1 MKFGKEFKSQR
12 IPEWEEAYMKYDYLK
27 KLLKDIED
35 YNHKNKPHPTALT
48 LKRTMTLYR
57 SFSGLT
63 RSGSRYFLTSPKVTA
78 AEAAAA
84 GGGDIEDQVILVTAV
99 DQSNHYETKFL
110 KSSEQGSEYELVYF
124 RRLDDEFNKVN
135 KFYKS
140 KVEEVMKEADL
151 LNKQMDALIA
161 FRIKVENPDGTN
173 RHFVNWNVE
182 MNELASGVAA
192 SAAAVSLTSP
202 RGCSPASAP
211 SVSLPSPTG
220 TSRSNSRACKEVPH
234 MDAIKE
240 IDQSEESGED
250 SVRRGVRAHN
260 SASSTAVGGMKE
272 KKMDVSRPASLAGG
286 IKEKKIDASR
296 PASLDVLDRVTMNNT
311 LETPR
316 STIKGMLN
324 VNKNNE
330 ITFGRENLQ
339 KVEQQ
344 LQRAFVEF
352 YSKLRLLKSYSF
364 LNVLA
369 FSKIMKKYDKI
380 SSRNASKSYLHM
392 VDNSYIGSYDGV
404 TRLMERVE
412 ETFIKHFTNANRS
425 KGIRILRPA
434 AKRERHRTTFS
445 LGFFAGCALALLAS
459 LILIVR
465 ARNILGT
472 EGSTLYM
479 ETLFPLYSLFG
490 FIVLHMLMY
499 AINIYAWRR
508 YRINYPFIFG
518 FKQGTELGYR
528 EVFLISSAL
537 ATLALASVLA
547 NLDMEMNK
555 QTKDFKTF
563 TELVPLI
570 LVIFVFLVTVCPFN
584 IVYRSSRYFLLVCL
598 FHCICAPLY
607 KVLLPDFFLADQLTS
622 QVQAIRSVEYYICYY
637 AGGGFKSR
645 DSSCKKTDVFK
656 VFNFIVASIPYS
668 FRLFQCLRRLFEEK
682 DAMQGYNAIKYFS
695 TIVAVAIRA
704 AHKLNSTTA
713 WFTLAILS
721 SVVSAI
727 ISTYWDLVVDWGLFQ
742 KNSKNRFLRD
752 KLIVP
757 QQNVYFAA
765 IVLNILLRFAWLQ
778 TVFKFKLP
786 FLHMEAMVTIFACL
800 EIIRRGMWNF
810 FRLENEHLNNVGKY
824 RAFKS
829 VPLPFNY
836 DEDDDDKDE

>member
-1 MKFGKEFKSQR
+1 MKFGKEFKSQMV
-12 IPEWEEAYMKYDYLK
+12 PEWQEAYMNYDYLK
-27 KLLKDIED
+27 TLLKDIQD
-35 YNHKNKPHPTALT
+35 FNHKHKPHHPST

-63 RSGSRYFLTSPKVTA
+63 SLSRRFSNLRSPSVKVSGGGGG
-78 AEAAAA
+78 EAG

-99 DQSNHYETKFL
+99 DHNQQNHDHHYETKFL
-110 KSSEQGSEYELVYF
+110 KSSDVGAEYELVYF

-173 RHFVNWNVE
+173 HHFVNWSVE

-202 RGCSPASAP
+202 RVASPATAI
-211 SVSLPSPTG
+211 PSPTG
-220 TSRSNSRACKEVPH
+220 TARSNSRSSNVSKEAMPH

-240 IDQSEESGED
+240 TDQPEESADD
-250 SVRRGVRAHN
+250 SARGGSRFTDSP
-260 SASSTAVGGMKE
+260 SADAGSEMKE
-272 KKMDVSRPASLAGG
+272 KKMNV
-286 IKEKKIDASR
+286 SR
-296 PASLDVLDRVTMNNT
+296 PASLDVLNRVTINNT
-311 LETPR
+311 LDTPR
-316 STIKGMLN
+316 STIKGMLK

-330 ITFGRENLQ
+330 ITYGRENLQ

-352 YSKLRLLKSYSF
+352 YSKLRLLKSFSF

-380 SSRNASKSYLHM
+380 ASRNASKSYLHM
-392 VDNSYIGSYDGV
+392 VDNSYIGSFDGV

-412 ETFIKHFTNANRS
+412 ATFIKHFTNANRS

-445 LGFFAGCALALLAS
+445 LGFFSGCALALLAS

-472 EGSTLYM
+472 EGSTQYM

-499 AINIYAWRR
+499 AMNIYVWRR
-508 YRINYPFIFG
+508 YRVNYPFIFG

-547 NLDMEMNK
+547 NLDMEMDKN
-555 QTKDFKTF
+555 TKDFKTL
-563 TELVPLI
+563 TELVPLL
-570 LVIFVFLVTVCPFN
+570 LVLFVIAVTVCPFN

-598 FHCICAPLY
+598 FHCICAPFY

-622 QVQAIRSVEYYICYY
+622 QVQAIRSMEYYICYY
-637 AGGGFKSR
+637 GGGGFKSR
-645 DSSCKKTDVFK
+645 DSSCKKSDVFK
-656 VFNFIVASIPYS
+656 VFNFIVASIPYV

-682 DAMQGYNAIKYFS
+682 DAMQGYNAVKYFS

-704 AHKLNSTTA
+704 AHKLNNTTA
-713 WFTLAILS
+713 WFTLAVLS
-721 SVVSAI
+721 SVISAL
-727 ISTYWDLVVDWGLFQ
+727 ISTYWDLVLDWGLFQ
-742 KNSKNRFLRD
+742 KNSKNRYLRD
-752 KLIVP
+752 KLLIP
-757 QQNVYFAA
+757 QQNVYFGA
-765 IVLNILLRFAWLQ
+765 IALNILLRFAWLQ
-778 TVFKFKLP
+778 TVFNFKLP

-800 EIIRRGMWNF
+800 EIIRRGIWNF

-836 DEDDDDKDE
+836 DENDDDKDE

>member
-1 MKFGKEFKSQR
+1 MKFGMEFKSQMV
-12 IPEWEEAYMKYDYLK
+12 PEWQEAYMNYDYLK
-27 KLLKDIED
+27 TLLKDTQD
-35 YNHKNKPHPTALT
+35 FNHKNKPHHPSSP
-48 LKRTMTLYR
+48 LKRTMSLYK

-63 RSGSRYFLTSPKVTA
+63 SLSRRYSNLRSPKVSG
-78 AEAAAA
+78 EADH
-84 GGGDIEDQVILVTAV
+84 GDIEDQVILVTAV
-99 DQSNHYETKFL
+99 DNNQQNHDHHYETKFL
-110 KSSEQGSEYELVYF
+110 KSSNVGAEYELVYF

-173 RHFVNWNVE
+173 HHSVNWSVE
-182 MNELASGVAA
+182 MNELTSGVAA

-202 RGCSPASAP
+202 RVASPATVTISA
-211 SVSLPSPTG
+211 LPSPT
-220 TSRSNSRACKEVPH
+220 AMPH
-234 MDAIKE
+234 MDAIST
-240 IDQSEESGED
+240 DD
-250 SVRRGVRAHN
+250 SVRGGRRFTD
-260 SASSTAVGGMKE
+260 STSTDAV
-272 KKMDVSRPASLAGG
+272 
-286 IKEKKIDASR
+286 SR
-296 PASLDVLDRVTMNNT
+296 PASLDVLNHVTFNNT
-311 LETPR
+311 LDTPR
-316 STIKGMLN
+316 STIKGML
-324 VNKNNE
+324 KNNE
-330 ITFGRENLQ
+330 ITYGRKNLH

-344 LQRAFVEF
+344 LQQAFVEL
-352 YSKLRLLKSYSF
+352 YSELRLLKSFSF

-392 VDNSYIGSYDGV
+392 VDNSYIGSFDGV

-412 ETFIKHFTNANRS
+412 ATFIKHFTNANRS

-445 LGFFAGCALALLAS
+445 LGFFAGCALALLAA

-472 EGSTLYM
+472 EGTTQYM

-490 FIVLHMLMY
+490 FIILHMLMY
-499 AINIYAWRR
+499 GMNIYVWRR
-508 YRINYPFIFG
+508 YRVNYPFIFG

-547 NLDMEMNK
+547 NLDMQMDKN
-555 QTKDFKTF
+555 TKDFKTL
-563 TELVPLI
+563 TELVPLL
-570 LVIFVFLVTVCPFN
+570 LVLFVFAVTVCPFN

-598 FHCICAPLY
+598 FHCICAPFY
-607 KVLLPDFFLADQLTS
+607 KVVLPDFFLADQLTS
-622 QVQAIRSVEYYICYY
+622 QVQAIRSIEYYICYY
-637 AGGGFKSR
+637 GGGGFKSR
-645 DSSCKKTDVFK
+645 DSSCQKSDAFK
-656 VFNFIVASIPYS
+656 VFNFIVGSIPYL

-704 AHKLNSTTA
+704 AHKLNNTTA
-713 WFTLAILS
+713 WFTLAVLS
-721 SVVSAI
+721 SVISAV
-727 ISTYWDLVVDWGLFQ
+727 ISTYWDIVLDWGLFQ

-752 KLIVP
+752 KLLIP
-757 QQNVYFAA
+757 QQNVYFGA
-765 IVLNILLRFAWLQ
+765 IALNILLRFAWLQ
-778 TVFKFKLP
+778 TVFNFKLS

-800 EIIRRGMWNF
+800 EIIRRGIWNF

-829 VPLPFNY
+829 VPLPFHY
-836 DEDDDDKDE
+836 DENDDDKDE

>member
-1 MKFGKEFKSQR
+1 MKFGKEFKSQMVT
-12 IPEWEEAYMKYDYLK
+12 EWEEAYMNYDYLK
-27 KLLKDIED
+27 TLLKDIHD
-35 YNHKNKPHPTALT
+35 FNHKHKPHPTAPT

-57 SFSGLT
+57 TFSGLT
-63 RSGSRYFLTSPKVTA
+63 RRSDNLTSH
-78 AEAAAA
+78 
-84 GGGDIEDQVILVTAV
+84 GDIEDQVILVTVV
-99 DQSNHYETKFL
+99 DHEHNHHPQQLDKNLDHRYETKFL
-110 KSSEQGSEYELVYF
+110 MSSEKGAEYELVYF
-124 RRLDDEFNKVN
+124 RRLYDEFNKVN

-140 KVEEVMKEADL
+140 KVEEVMREADL
-151 LNKQMDALIA
+151 LNKQMDALISL
-161 FRIKVENPDGTN
+161 RIKIENPDGTN
-173 RHFVNWNVE
+173 HHFVNWP
-182 MNELASGVAA
+182 MTKLASDVAA
-192 SAAAVSLTSP
+192 SAAAVSQTSP
-202 RGCSPASAP
+202 RVTSPQTN
-211 SVSLPSPTG
+211 SLLSP
-220 TSRSNSRACKEVPH
+220 SRSNSRSSNVSRMMLFLMVPYIVRYQIIKSKLCADVDAAMPH

-240 IDQSEESGED
+240 IEQSLEEQSEESGD
-250 SVRRGVRAHN
+250 DVVLNGTRVI
-260 SASSTAVGGMKE
+260 SSTSTTVSETKA
-272 KKMDVSRPASLAGG
+272 KKMDVSRPAS
-286 IKEKKIDASR
+286 I
-296 PASLDVLDRVTMNNT
+296 DVLDRVTINNT

-316 STIKGMLN
+316 STIKGILN
-324 VNKNNE
+324 VSKNND
-330 ITFGRENLQ
+330 IVFGRENLQ
-339 KVEQQ
+339 KVELQ

-352 YSKLRLLKSYSF
+352 YQKLRLLKSYSF
-364 LNVLA
+364 LNVLE

-380 SSRNASKSYLHM
+380 TSRNASKSYLHM

-412 ETFIKHFTNANRS
+412 ATFIKHFTNANRC

-472 EGSTLYM
+472 DGSTIYM

-508 YRINYPFIFG
+508 YRVNYPFIFG

-555 QTKDFKTF
+555 HTQRLQD
-563 TELVPLI
+563 PNR
-570 LVIFVFLVTVCPFN
+570 FVFLVTVCPFN
-584 IVYRSSRYFLLVCL
+584 IVYRSSRYFLLVCF
-598 FHCICAPLY
+598 FHCICAPFY

-622 QVQAIRSVEYYICYY
+622 QVQAIRSIEYYICYY
-637 AGGGFKSR
+637 GGRGFKSR
-645 DSSCKKTDVFK
+645 DSSCKKTGVFK
-656 VFNFIVASIPYS
+656 VFNFIIASIPYS

-682 DAMQGYNAIKYFS
+682 DRMQGYNALKYFS

-704 AHKLNSTTA
+704 AYKLNDTTA
-713 WFTLAILS
+713 WIVLALLS
-721 SVVSAI
+721 SIISAVV
-727 ISTYWDLVVDWGLFQ
+727 STYWDIVIDWGLFQ
-742 KNSKNRFLRD
+742 SNSRNRFLRD
-752 KLIVP
+752 KLLVP
-757 QQNVYFAA
+757 QQNVYFGA

-778 TVFKFKLP
+778 SIFDFKLP

-810 FRLENEHLNNVGKY
+810 FRLENEGKY